1 MENKVNVP
9 TDEQLLELIKN
20 NEIKN
25 EIYKGM
31 LQLNTDGRIKIM
43 EYLKDIG
50 EIKEYQRQK
59 TDIELL
65 I

>member
-1 MENKVNVP
+1 MENKANVP

>member
-50 EIKEYQRQK
+50 EIKECQRQK